1 MQWSPRRARKPSPQY
16 ARVFTALAAGGYLL
30 VTGVIGY
37 DVRHLHGLF
46 RGGKW
51 IDAPIWSQVVLG
63 IAVLLLA
70 GFWIRRL
77 PSSSWL
83 AIVVPR
89 RVTKHA
95 GSGTSE
101 GARQSRRRLLP

>member
-1 MQWSPRRARKPSPQY
+1 MSPSRGRRKPSPAY

-30 VTGVIGY
+30 VTGIIGY
-37 DVRHLHGLF
+37 DVRALNGLF
-46 RGGKW
+46 RGGRW
-51 IDAPIWSQVVLG
+51 VDAPVWWQVALG
-63 IAVLLLA
+63 VGVLLLA

-77 PSSSWL
+77 PSSTWL

-89 RVTKHA
+89 RVTKNA

-101 GARQSRRRLLP
+101 SARRSRRLLP